1 MQLGS
6 GLEPVGPG
14 GCQRASRSKTCFAWR
29 GLDILPCASP
39 ASRLKRSGG
48 SERSFV
54 GEINALLHGYL
65 PGGTM
70 ARQVVWKEMKD
81 HDYRQTSAV

>member
-1 MQLGS
+1 M
-6 GLEPVGPG
+6 
-14 GCQRASRSKTCFAWR
+14 
-29 GLDILPCASP
+29 
-39 ASRLKRSGG
+39 
-48 SERSFV
+48 

-70 ARQVVWKEMKD
+70 AHQAVWKEMKD